1 MTARSLLPLFVGLLT
16 PTGLTAQ
23 TDLPVYVVKK
33 VTTPIK
39 VDGHLDDPPWE
50 HIPVIGP
57 FHDNLTGA
65 EGSPKTLARVAY
77 DDEYLYFGFES
88 WDENIWATFRERNQH
103 LWLEE
108 VVEVFLQPDPNHPN
122 YIELEVNPLGTL
134 LDIYLL
140 DIRKPL
146 RYESWNSS
154 EIQWAVQ
161 VDGKVNG
168 QPGDRKWTCEIAFPL
183 ADAVTAPNLPPEPGD
198 RWRMNLYRI
207 ERIPEPASLAWSP
220 TLKRDF
226 HVPDRFGYIEFSAES
241 VP

>member
-1 MTARSLLPLFVGLLT
+1 MIGPPLLPLFFGLLS
-16 PTGLTAQ
+16 PAGLTAES
-23 TDLPVYVVKK
+23 DLPVYVVKK
-33 VTTPIK
+33 VSTPIE
-39 VDGHLDDPPWE
+39 VDGRLDDPVWG

-57 FHDNLTGA
+57 FRENLTGV

-77 DDEYLYFGFES
+77 DDEYLYFAFES

-108 VVEVFLQPDPNHPN
+108 VVEVFLQPDAAHPN

-146 RYESWNSS
+146 RYESWNSYG
-154 EIQWAVQ
+154 IKWAVQ
-161 VDGKVNG
+161 VDGTVDG
-168 QPGDRKWTCEIAFPL
+168 QPGDHKWTCEIAFPL
-183 ADAVTAPNLPPEPGD
+183 ADAVTAPNLPPQPGD

-207 ERIPEPASLAWSP
+207 ERVPEAASLAWSP

-226 HVPDRFGYIEFSAES
+226 HIPDRFGIIEFGAES